1 MWNVNNRVR
10 FEELKSRNSR
20 KKLIENLTVIE
31 PSLANCNVGDI
42 RLDFLKMELIAS
54 EHIVVEG
61 KANGGKVYDRQCYNE
76 FIAIGKRYL
85 QEKGNSTF
93 DFFLAL
99 PDGTGHEI
107 SAELEIIL
115 RVLPK
120 IYERYFQ
127 KPTGE
132 YEDIIVVKPD
142 YSAGL
147 YFTVEE
153 HRFFIS
159 AW

>member
-1 MWNVNNRVR
+1 MLNVNNRVR
-10 FEELKSRNSR
+10 FEELKSLNSR
-20 KKLIENLTVIE
+20 KKLIEDLTAIE
-31 PSLANCNVGDI
+31 PSLADCNVGNM
-42 RLDFLKMELIAS
+42 RLDFLKMERIAS

-61 KANGGKVYDRQCYNE
+61 KTDGGRVYDRQCYND
-76 FIAIGKRYL
+76 FFAIGKKYL

-93 DFFLAL
+93 DFFLTF
-99 PDGTGHEI
+99 PDGTGHEV

-120 IYERYFQ
+120 LFDRYFQ

-132 YEDIIVVKPD
+132 YEDIVVVKPD

>member
-1 MWNVNNRVR
+1 MLNVNNRVR
-10 FEELKSRNSR
+10 FAELKSRNSR
-20 KKLIENLTVIE
+20 KKLIEDLTAIE
-31 PSLANCNVGDI
+31 PSLADCNVGDI
-42 RLDFLKMELIAS
+42 RLDFLKMERIAS

-61 KANGGKVYDRQCYNE
+61 KADGGRVYDRQCYNE
-76 FIAIGKRYL
+76 FIAIGKKYL
-85 QEKGNSTF
+85 QEKGNSMF
-93 DFFLAL
+93 DFLLAL
-99 PDGTGHEI
+99 LDGTGHEV

-132 YEDIIVVKPD
+132 YEEIIIIKPD
-142 YSAGL
+142 LSAGL